1 MKTLLF
7 EEHKKQ
13 ETTIKQPDKH
23 KNTKTPPKK
32 KREGLPPNC
41 GQVGGGWARMRV
53 SLWDKTD
60 KTAEGGARTGHDAS
74 A

>member
-13 ETTIKQPDKH
+13 ETTIKQPAKH
-23 KNTKTPPKK
+23 KNTKTHKK
-32 KREGLPPNC
+32 EKREGLPLTL
-41 GQVGGGWARMRV
+41 GRLGGWARMRL